1 MNPFEYVSPKQV
13 EDVPGLLGRKRG
25 RTTALIAGGID
36 LLGEMKD
43 NLVEDNGRFA
53 YENKQFEFEV
63 ADLHLHRCK

>member
-1 MNPFEYVSPKQV
+1 MNPFEYVSPKKV

-43 NLVEDNGRFA
+43 NLAAPGRLVNLKALPELRFLKHT
-53 YENKQFEFEV
+53 NSEV
-63 ADLHLHRCK
+63 